1 MGTFI
6 LKRKYFAEDE
16 NNSGSNLGKIALG
29 TGIAAAGAFAAG
41 RRGLLGQNIAKSTNV
56 AWGKLGNT
64 LGNVNMVE
72 NASKKYFQHG
82 LGQEA
87 TKQNMRNWLK
97 TGGGRDQ
104 FVSKVG
110 ADDLILNKQ
119 IQSKENIE
127 KIRNQMKQNQTTQA
141 QQNTTQ
147 QQNK

>member
-6 LKRKYFAEDE
+6 LKRKYFADSE

-64 LGNVNMVE
+64 LGSKGMVT
-72 NASKKYFQHG
+72 NASRKYFKYG
-82 LGQEA
+82 LGNEVSKEA
-87 TKQNMRNWLK
+87 VANGLKDKWTAANTEFRN
-97 TGGGRDQ
+97 
-104 FVSKVG
+104 KVG
-110 ADDLILNKQ
+110 ATDMFKQ
-119 IQSKENIE
+119 QKQNGIKMAEE
-127 KIRNQMKQNQTTQA
+127 YRAKQNQTTQA